1 MRFVKTGMVS
11 LLALGLG
18 ACATP
23 GIKGPPMPVR
33 LAHVDGSPSAPN
45 GVCDSAGNFTSDPSR
60 AGAGPLS
67 NLELNF
73 SRQVCRSLAD
83 TADADKAEAM
93 LESGIT
99 LVKVRCNDFFAQKG
113 AWQEKTRLTRSLI
126 APVTALITSVFA
138 VVNFS
143 SEREESDYLALL
155 AAGTTFANAGLRIY
169 EEQFLFN
176 ADNISSVRGLTMRA
190 LDSHRS
196 AITGNDGLTFDVAI
210 RQLTDHEMICTPASI
225 LDLTRGAIA
234 TGAVSPRGA
243 TATGA
248 TRPVDAMETPTERP
262 PRPVP
267 SRPDDR
273 PAEPARE
280 AVTLD
285 VGA

>member
-45 GVCDSAGNFTSDPSR
+45 GVCDSAGNFTSSPSK
-60 AGAGPLS
+60 AGSAPLS

-83 TADADKAEAM
+83 TSDAEKAGAM
-93 LESGIT
+93 LESGFT
-99 LVKVRCNDFFAQKG
+99 LVKVRCNDYFAQKG
-113 AWQEKTRLTRSLI
+113 ASQEKTRLTRSLI

-190 LDSHRS
+190 LDTHRT
-196 AITGNDGLTFDVAI
+196 AIAATQGLTFDVAI

-225 LDLTRGAIA
+225 LDLTREAIDK
-234 TGAVSPRGA
+234 GAVRPRDTSGS
-243 TATGA
+243 TAV
-248 TRPVDAMETPTERP
+248 RPVHAIDTGPVTPPAPAPNRP
-262 PRPVP
+262 
-267 SRPDDR
+267 
-273 PAEPARE
+273 EPNPGPE

-285 VGA
+285 VGT